1 MSALSPKRLA
11 EIRERTEAATPGP
24 WFWWGN
30 TDNHNTALCGRQ
42 PGLGVCEVISTIK
55 VDRSTTGREADA
67 NRSSL
72 RDVTD
77 LTEEEIEEQITEW
90 AIDSWSGEPR
100 SDERLAI
107 TSEKYIRHAVEEV
120 AVYQVARAQGL
131 PEDTPR
137 DHEKVYRADICDVR
151 TPNGRFLANSRQDV
165 EDLVA
170 EVGRLRAGIE
180 ALHRPVH
187 PVFSWKTGLRYEEP
201 CPDCHGKAGV
211 HPCGCW
217 ADEDMT
223 YECAE
228 CATSKGGGS
237 RRVVPWPCE
246 TAALLNPTEGETE

>member
-1 MSALSPKRLA
+1 MTPKRLA

-77 LTEEEIEEQITEW
+77 MTEEEIEEQITEW
-90 AIDSWSGEPR
+90 AIDPWSGEPR

-107 TSEKYIRHAVEEV
+107 TDEKYIRHAVEEV

-151 TPNGRFLANSRQDV
+151 TPNGRFLAHSRQDV

-170 EVGRLRAGIE
+170 EVDRLRAGIE
-180 ALHRPVH
+180 AL
-187 PVFSWKTGLRYEEP
+187 
-201 CPDCHGKAGV
+201 
-211 HPCGCW
+211 
-217 ADEDMT
+217 ADEWDAHEA
-223 YECAE
+223 YACVRPGECVRCLAYQS
-228 CATSKGGGS
+228 ATI
-237 RRVVPWPCE
+237 RVRG
-246 TAALLNPTEGETE
+246 LLRKPKDPS